1 MSVKFTRAPS
11 APNSR
16 PGRGRADLPRLRRL
30 TERQIRETSPPELAE
45 LPDDF
50 WAGATVVEPVGKQP
64 ISLRVD
70 ADVLE
75 WFKSQGP
82 RYQSR
87 INAVL
92 RSYMH
97 QRRQGEKRKAGQ
109 QRAGAGG
116 APRAGRES
124 KQVAPRLSPGR

>member
-1 MSVKFTRAPS
+1 M
-11 APNSR
+11 
-16 PGRGRADLPRLRRL
+16 
-30 TERQIRETSPPELAE
+30 TEEEIIRTSPEDLRD

-50 WAGATVVEPVGKQP
+50 WTEAVLVSPEGKVP

-75 WFKSQGP
+75 WFKAGGP

-92 RSYMH
+92 RAYMI
-97 QRRQGEKRKAGQ
+97 
-109 QRAGAGG
+109 RARGLGD
-116 APRAGRES
+116 R
-124 KQVAPRLSPGR
+124 

>member
-1 MSVKFTRAPS
+1 MS
-11 APNSR
+11 
-16 PGRGRADLPRLRRL
+16 
-30 TERQIRETSPPELAE
+30 EREVQATSPPELAD

-50 WAGATVVEPVGKQP
+50 WNEALVVEPTPKQP

-92 RSYMH
+92 RSYMS
-97 QRRQGEKRKAGQ
+97 QRRHPSRRKAG
-109 QRAGAGG
+109 
-116 APRAGRES
+116 
-124 KQVAPRLSPGR
+124 